1 MLFTTM
7 TAMLWA
13 AIASFGLPRREQG
26 CRTNAG
32 KPAEGASP
40 AWEDVEGSQC
50 PAVGAG
56 GGSVR
61 EV

>member
-7 TAMLWA
+7 TATMWVGTT
-13 AIASFGLPRREQG
+13 SFGLPRRERG

-32 KPAEGASP
+32 KQAEGTSP

-50 PAVGAG
+50 LAVEGC
-56 GGSVR
+56 V
-61 EV
+61 

>member
-13 AIASFGLPRREQG
+13 AIAFGLPRREQG

-32 KPAEGASP
+32 KPVEGASP

-50 PAVGAG
+50 LSVE
-56 GGSVR
+56 GSVR

>member
-13 AIASFGLPRREQG
+13 AIAFGLPREQG

-32 KPAEGASP
+32 KPVEGASP
-40 AWEDVEGSQC
+40 AWKDVEGSQC
-50 PAVGAG
+50 LSVE
-56 GGSVR
+56 GSVR